1 MARRRYFRY
10 YPRRTVAKKKWAS
23 NIVNGTVSSSGFSL
37 LAQNSSQTTSPTP
50 VIVKCGN
57 FKVQGDV
64 MVQTSGSSSSAR
76 PVPLVFYIL
85 FVPEGVGISDSLVT
99 THPEWIMGWTVIDAS
114 IINSAQ
120 GSTTSGN
127 RFSITTR
134 LKRNLNSGDS
144 IVAILQSRDSAA
156 TAQAA
161 FTCQFWTC
169 AN

>member
-23 NIVNGTVSSSGFSL
+23 NLVNGTVSSSGFSL
-37 LAQNSSQTTSPTP
+37 LAQNSTQTTSPTP

-64 MVQTSGSSSSAR
+64 IVTTQSQATNR

-114 IINSAQ
+114 FITSAAATNT
-120 GSTTSGN
+120 GS
-127 RFSITTR
+127 RFSLTSR

-156 TAQAA
+156 TAQCAY
-161 FTCQFWTC
+161 TCQFWTC

>member
-1 MARRRYFRY
+1 MSRRRYFRR
-10 YPRRTVAKKKWAS
+10 PVRTVAAKKKWAS
-23 NIVNGTVSSSGFSL
+23 NLVNGTVSSSGFSL

-64 MVQTSGSSSSAR
+64 MVTTQGQGTNR

-99 THPEWIMGWTVIDAS
+99 THPEWIMGWTVIDAQY
-114 IINSAQ
+114 IGPATT
-120 GSTTSGN
+120 TTSGS
-127 RFSITTR
+127 RFSVSTR

-144 IVAILQSRDSAA
+144 VVAILQSRDSSA
-156 TAQAA
+156 TAQCA

>member
-23 NIVNGTVSSSGFSL
+23 NLVNGTVSSSNFAL
-37 LAQNSSQTTSPTP
+37 LVQNSTQTASPTP

-64 MVQTSGSSSSAR
+64 VVTTQQQGTNR
-76 PVPLVFYIL
+76 PVPLVFYIV
-85 FVPEGVGISDSLVT
+85 FIPEGVGITDTVVT
-99 THPEWIMGWTVIDAS
+99 THPEWIMGWTVIDAQY
-114 IINSAQ
+114 I
-120 GSTTSGN
+120 GPTTSTTSGS
-127 RFSITTR
+127 RFSLSTR

-144 IVAILQSRDSAA
+144 IVAVLQSRDSSAS
-156 TAQAA
+156 AQCA
-161 FTCQFWTC
+161 FTCQYWTC